1 MDAARIEIPNARMP
15 FDGVLTGGQPTPA
28 QLGAAQ
34 GAGFLTVVN
43 LRPDSEMTDWNEAD
57 RARALGLNYVNI
69 PVAGADGL
77 TEANARALAEIVD
90 NPEARP
96 MIVHCG
102 SGNRVGALF
111 ALKAAWMDGEDTE
124 RALDIG
130 RQAGLTGLED
140 HVRARLERG
149 RV

>member
-1 MDAARIEIPNARMP
+1 MDAARIEIPNARQP
-15 FDGVLTGGQPTPA
+15 FEGIVTGGQPTPA

-34 GAGFLTVVN
+34 GAGFKTIVN
-43 LRPDSEMTDWNEAD
+43 LRPDTEMTDWDEAD
-57 RARALGLNYVNI
+57 RARALGLNYVSI
-69 PVAGADGL
+69 PVAGAAGL
-77 TEANARALAEIVD
+77 TEDNARALAEVVD

-111 ALKAAWMDGEDTE
+111 ALKAAWVDGEDTE
-124 RALDIG
+124 RALEIG

-140 HVRARLERG
+140 RVRSQLEHG
-149 RV
+149 PA

>member
-1 MDAARIEIPNARMP
+1 MDAARIEIPNARAP

-34 GAGFLTVVN
+34 GAGYRTVVN
-43 LRPDSEMTDWNEAD
+43 LRPDTEMTDWNEAD
-57 RARALGLNYVNI
+57 RARALGLNYVSI

-77 TEANARALAEIVD
+77 TEDNARALAEVVD
-90 NPEARP
+90 DPDSRP
-96 MIVHCG
+96 LIVHCA

-111 ALKAAWMDGEDTE
+111 ALKAAWVDGEDPD

-149 RV
+149 SA